1 MQLEGQPV
9 TPFNSSKGLPYN
21 IRLPCTSSS
30 KIHTLI
36 LSIPLCMNTLI
47 KHRLIPSP
55 MFWNF
60 CHFQAFMQF
69 LLCFFKNLPW
79 CISSQQNSS
88 KFTTTEKHLCWLFG
102 TFLTVY
108 DVGVL
113 LWPFWCRSL
122 ESWRRSQHLA
132 SLRVNQ
138 NASVAKLIC
147 FTEKIAV
154 LIQVAKSWELKVP
167 RPKATPP
174 QEIRP

>member
-30 KIHTLI
+30 KIYTLI

-47 KHRLIPSP
+47 KHRLIPRP

-60 CHFQAFMQF
+60 CHFQTFMQF

-102 TFLTVY
+102 TFRTVWP

-122 ESWRRSQHLA
+122 QSWRRSQHLT
-132 SLRVNQ
+132 SLRVDQ

-154 LIQVAKSWELKVP
+154 LIQVAKIMGNWRYPVP
-167 RPKATPP
+167 KLPPPKK
-174 QEIRP
+174 